1 MPRTWFITGCS
12 RGHSGKQ
19 PGDPE
24 RAADAIIALS
34 SVDRPPLR
42 LVLGSDAYA
51 RAERTDE
58 ARLAELRAWRA
69 TSISTDFPTAQG

>member
-1 MPRTWFITGCS
+1 LHRETGWRRRHAIPTRWPIS
-12 RGHSGKQ
+12 F
-19 PGDPE
+19 
-24 RAADAIIALS
+24 RAEAIIALS

-42 LVLGSDAYA
+42 LVLGSDACA

-69 TSISTDFPTAQG
+69 TSISTDFPVAQG